1 MEDTI
6 AAISTALGVGAISV
20 VRLSG
25 SEAIQIVNKIFKGK
39 DLTKVK
45 THTIHYG
52 KVVEH
57 GKEID
62 EVLVS
67 VMKAPHTYTSEDI
80 VEINCHGGIA
90 TTNKILELVLENGCR
105 LARPGEFTE
114 RRFLNGKI
122 DLIQAQGIKDLID
135 ATSDEKR
142 ALAMNQLS
150 GKVSSM
156 IENLRQE
163 ILENILANIEVNI
176 DYPEYEDIKKLT
188 NEDILPNLQKIKKK
202 MEDILKESRNGIMI
216 QQGIKTSIV
225 GRPNVGKSSLL
236 NALLEENKAI
246 VTDIEGTTRDIVEG
260 EILVCGVPFHVIDT
274 AGIRKSDHL
283 VEQIGIQKSLDLI
296 DQSELVLF
304 VLNNNEPF
312 TDEDRKILEKLEGK
326 NKIVVINKTD
336 LPTKIKLENIPEED
350 CVWISA
356 GKQEGIQLVKD
367 KMKEIFSLEK
377 IQTEDPTYLTNANSI
392 SSLKNAITSIDQAI
406 EGIHQE
412 MPIDMVEI
420 DIKNAWDELGYI
432 IGKTYQDELINQLFS
447 QFCLGK

>member
-6 AAISTALGVGAISV
+6 VAISTALGVGAISI
-20 VRLSG
+20 VRVSG
-25 SEAIQIVNKIFKGK
+25 KEAIDIVNKIFKGK
-39 DLTKVK
+39 DLTTAK
-45 THTIHYG
+45 THTINYG
-52 KVVEH
+52 KIIEKE
-57 GKEID
+57 KEID

-67 VMKAPHTYTSEDI
+67 IMKAPNKYTGEDI

-90 TTNKILELVLENGCR
+90 TTNKILELVLENRAR

-150 GKVSSM
+150 GRVSSM
-156 IENLRQE
+156 IDDLRQE
-163 ILENILANIEVNI
+163 ILEKILANIEVNI

-188 NEDILPNLQKIKKK
+188 NEDILPNLIDIKNK
-202 MEDILKESRNGIMI
+202 MEKILQESKNGIMI

-274 AGIRKSDHL
+274 AGIRKSDQL
-283 VEQIGIQKSLDLI
+283 VEQIGIQKSLELI
-296 DQSELVLF
+296 EQSELVLF
-304 VLNNNEPF
+304 VLNNNEPM
-312 TDEDRKILEKLEGK
+312 TEEDKSILKKLEHK
-326 NKIVVINKTD
+326 NKIIIINKTD
-336 LPTKIKLENIPEED
+336 LPTKLELNGIPEKE

-356 GKQEGIQLVKD
+356 SNHTGIDQLKD
-367 KMKEIFSLEK
+367 KMKELFSLEK
-377 IQTEDPTYLTNANSI
+377 IKTEDPTYLTNANSI
-392 SSLKNAITSIDQAI
+392 SSLKNAITSIEQAI
-406 EGIHQE
+406 QGIEQE

-420 DIKNAWDELGYI
+420 DIKNAWDELGII

>member
-1 MEDTI
+1 MPLYYYKAATKSGRIVKNRVEDM
-6 AAISTALGVGAISV
+6 S
-20 VRLSG
+20 RLSLLKKLKRNG
-25 SEAIQIVNKIFKGK
+25 LIPIAVMQTAKRKNTARRPKKNSSGMAEIVKNANINARLENRQAK
-39 DLTKVK
+39 LTLKEKV
-45 THTIHYG
+45 YG
-52 KVVEH
+52 KLALTEKVTMRDIIIFTQNFYLL
-57 GKEID
+57 K
-62 EVLVS
+62 
-67 VMKAPHTYTSEDI
+67 KANFNNIH
-80 VEINCHGGIA
+80 
-90 TTNKILELVLENGCR
+90 
-105 LARPGEFTE
+105 
-114 RRFLNGKI
+114 
-122 DLIQAQGIKDLID
+122 
-135 ATSDEKR
+135 
-142 ALAMNQLS
+142 ALS
-150 GKVSSM
+150 TV
-156 IENLRQE
+156 IENTDNLTLKE
-163 ILENILANIEVNI
+163 ILEDVLANIEVNI

-188 NEDILPNLQKIKKK
+188 NEDILPNLKKIRKK

-260 EILVCGVPFHVIDT
+260 EILVCGVPFHIIDT

-283 VEQIGIQKSLDLI
+283 VEQIGIQKSLELI

-304 VLNNNEPF
+304 VLNNNEPL
-312 TDEDRKILEKLEGK
+312 TEDDRKIWNKLKDK
-326 NKIVVINKTD
+326 NKIVIINKTD
-336 LPTKIKLENIPEED
+336 LPTKLKLDQIPKEE

-356 GKQEGIQLVKD
+356 EHKEGIDLVKA

-406 EGIHQE
+406 TGIYQN

-420 DIKNAWDELGYI
+420 DIKNAWDELGLI

>member
-1 MEDTI
+1 MPTYTYRAVTSSGVVVRNRVEAASKQSLLRALKDNELMPITI
-6 AAISTALGVGAISV
+6 EQVSYSSRKKKTKKKNIKDIEEIMQNVNTTQINTKKTSTAKEKISMY
-20 VRLSG
+20 LSKT
-25 SEAIQIVNKIFKGK
+25 EKITNRDLVIFTQNFYLLKKADFNNIHALKTIIDSTENITFKG
-39 DLTKVK
+39 
-45 THTIHYG
+45 
-52 KVVEH
+52 
-57 GKEID
+57 
-62 EVLVS
+62 
-67 VMKAPHTYTSEDI
+67 
-80 VEINCHGGIA
+80 
-90 TTNKILELVLENGCR
+90 ILE
-105 LARPGEFTE
+105 
-114 RRFLNGKI
+114 
-122 DLIQAQGIKDLID
+122 D
-135 ATSDEKR
+135 
-142 ALAMNQLS
+142 
-150 GKVSSM
+150 
-156 IENLRQE
+156 
-163 ILENILANIEVNI
+163 ILANIEVNI

-188 NEDILPNLQKIKKK
+188 NEDILPNLQKIKQK
-202 MEDILKESRNGIMI
+202 MEHILKESRNGIMI

-260 EILVCGVPFHVIDT
+260 EILVCGVPFHIIDT

-283 VEQIGIQKSLDLI
+283 VEQIGIQKSLELI

-312 TDEDRKILEKLEGK
+312 TEDDRKIWNKLKDK

-336 LPTKIKLENIPEED
+336 LPTKLQLHEIPEEN

-356 GKQEGIQLVKD
+356 GKQEGINLVKE
-367 KMKEIFSLEK
+367 KMKEIFSLEH

-406 EGIHQE
+406 TGIHQE

-420 DIKNAWDELGYI
+420 DIKNAWDELGLI